1 MDGCFVCPAGREGSY
16 VLWGDGGGEV
26 TVDLSDLKLPV
37 KRAYDTYHNMKYDE
51 DDNKRS
57 FAYFNE
63 MGKILRHPTGR
74 PAVRE

>member
-1 MDGCFVCPAGREGSY
+1 
-16 VLWGDGGGEV
+16 
-26 TVDLSDLKLPV
+26 VDLSDLKLPC
-37 KRAYDTYHNMKYDE
+37 KRAYETYHMKYDE

-63 MGKILRHPTGR
+63 TGKTLRHPTGR

>member
-1 MDGCFVCPAGREGSY
+1 MGASFVRRGGRGATSS
-16 VLWGDGGGEV
+16 GGTGGGEV

-63 MGKILRHPTGR
+63 TGKILRHPTGR